1 MQVDELEQLIID
13 LCLDLQSNLNQQEIR
28 EHKMP
33 NNEVLYRYTCIP
45 YQVQVEYTA
54 CIYVNRLL
62 IFREIYIRERISMDK
77 VYEQIQDE
85 QSKFNVVRKLIESV
99 FSYGIM
105 SSKKFIDDRMKAKK
119 ISEYEE
125 YLKQLKNTQN
135 DGGKIK
141 GTDAY

>member
-33 NNEVLYRYTCIP
+33 SNEVLYRYTCIP